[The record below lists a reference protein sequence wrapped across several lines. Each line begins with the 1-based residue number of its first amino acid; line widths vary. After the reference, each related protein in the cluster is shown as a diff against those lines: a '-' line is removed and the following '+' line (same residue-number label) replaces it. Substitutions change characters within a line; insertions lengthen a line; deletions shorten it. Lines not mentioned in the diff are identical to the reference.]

1 MRFADSWL
9 RGVAAPVALALAMGT
24 GCAVLTGPE
33 APPPAPQPAAKA
45 PEKEQAKPAANAAAQ
60 AKAAEPKAVPAP
72 TPAPPP
78 VAQAEAAPPVEV
90 EAPVSAQIQR
100 AFEAGRQ
107 AMIRGNLDEAER
119 AFLALT
125 KSNPEL
131 GGPYANLG
139 VVYRQKQKFEESVAA
154 LEKAVKANPKNAVYA
169 NQLGI
174 SYRMAGQFTK
184 AKDAYEK
191 AIALDPNYALAHL
204 NLGIL
209 YDVYL
214 WDSKKALELY
224 DRYLTLSPS
233 GDERVKKWATDLRN
247 RNQAPRSLASRKE
260 QG

>member
-1 MRFADSWL
+1 MRFVDSWL
-9 RGVAAPVALALAMGT
+9 RGVAAPVALVFATAT

-33 APPPAPQPAAKA
+33 APATQPAPAAAKA
-45 PEKEQAKPAANAAAQ
+45 PEKEAAKPAAASSTAQ
-60 AKAAEPKAVPAP
+60 AKADAKTPPPAP
-72 TPAPPP
+72 AP
-78 VAQAEAAPPVEV
+78 AQAEAAPPVDV

-107 AMIRGNLDEAER
+107 ALIRGNLDEAER
-119 AFLALT
+119 TFLALT

-131 GGPYANLG
+131 GGPHANLG
-139 VVYRQKQKFEESVAA
+139 VVYRQKQKFEESVAS
-154 LEKAVKANPKNAVYA
+154 LEKAVKASPKNAIYA

-184 AKDAYEK
+184 AKEAYEK